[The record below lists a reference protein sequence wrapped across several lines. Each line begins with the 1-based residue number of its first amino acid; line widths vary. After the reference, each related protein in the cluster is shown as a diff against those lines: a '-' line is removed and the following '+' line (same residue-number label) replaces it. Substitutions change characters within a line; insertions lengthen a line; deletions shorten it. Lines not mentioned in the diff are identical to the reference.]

1 MSSVVVRPAACVRGR
16 VTIPGDKSISHRYA
30 LLAALADGTTTI
42 TRYAPGADCASTL
55 SCLAALGV
63 TVSGP
68 TGAPDAHP
76 DQRVVTVQGRGLG
89 GLRAS
94 QSPLDAGNSG
104 TTLRLLSGILAGHNF
119 ESILTGDASLRGRP
133 MRRVIDPLSRMG
145 ATVRGDDDRP
155 PLSVRGAALHGI
167 SYTAPVASAQVKSAV
182 LLAGLHA
189 AGETTV
195 TEPQPTR
202 DHTERALPLFG
213 VDLIRANGA
222 IRLRGGQRLRA
233 TKVRVPGDASSAAC
247 WAVAAAALA
256 GSDVTLED
264 VGLNPTRFGFLSVLK
279 RAGAR
284 IDVADGPAVGDEPIG
299 ALRIRHAGLTPV
311 EIGPA
316 EVPGTIDELPLLAA
330 LATHRGAITVTGA
343 GELRHKE
350 SDRISALAQGLRGL
364 GGHVDELEDGFRV
377 VGDRPLSGGTADAA
391 GDHRLAMA
399 FAIAALG
406 AEGPSEIRHADVV
419 DVSYP
424 GFFDILTRIS
434 AQ

>member
-343 GELRHKE
+343 GELRRP
-350 SDRISALAQGLRGL
+350 DLRAGP
-364 GGHVDELEDGFRV
+364 GVAGTW
-377 VGDRPLSGGTADAA
+377 RPC
-391 GDHRLAMA
+391 
-399 FAIAALG
+399 
-406 AEGPSEIRHADVV
+406 
-419 DVSYP
+419 
-424 GFFDILTRIS
+424 
-434 AQ
+434 